1 MIRYCEDYWNDVD
14 RALACIPNP
23 EKLDGRSVLITGA
36 TGMICSSL
44 ADLLLRLNSRRD
56 CAGRSERT
64 DGVGGSG
71 DSAAGIRIILA
82 GRSEE
87 RIRARFAGFTGGRD
101 YFFLR
106 YDATETDDVKQPD
119 YSADYIIH
127 GASNADPAV
136 LSAEP
141 VETILA
147 NVAGL
152 NRMLSAACAGGSRR
166 LLYISSSEVYGNRTA
181 AEDELPYSEE
191 DYGYVDLLNPRS
203 SYPCSK
209 RTAETLCV
217 SYGQEH
223 GLDTVIVRPGHIY
236 GPQITERD
244 SRASAQ
250 FTRNAAAG
258 DDIVMKSAGTQL
270 RSYCYTLD
278 CASAILAVLLNG
290 ENGNAYNISNRD
302 SIVTI
307 RDVAEALA
315 KAGGTRVVFEEATER
330 EKAGYNLMTNSSLNA
345 RKLEGLGWKAV
356 FGLEEGAE
364 KTLAFYRQG

>member
-14 RALACIPNP
+14 RALAYVPNQ
-23 EKLDGRSVLITGA
+23 ERLCGRSVLITGA
-36 TGMICSSL
+36 TGMIGSSVT
-44 ADLLLRLNSRRD
+44 DLLLRVNSR
-56 CAGRSERT
+56 CG
-64 DGVGGSG
+64 
-71 DSAAGIRIILA
+71 AGIRIIVA
-82 GRSEE
+82 GRSTE
-87 RIRARFAGFTGGRD
+87 RIRARFDGFSEGED
-101 YFFLR
+101 YSFVP
-106 YDATETDDVKQPD
+106 YDATAQDRLNV
-119 YSADYIIH
+119 SADYIIH
-127 GASNADPAV
+127 GASNAYPAV
-136 LSAEP
+136 LAAEP

-147 NVAGL
+147 NITGL
-152 NRMLSAACAGGSRR
+152 NSLLDAACENKSRR
-166 LLYISSSEVYGNRTA
+166 LLYISSSEVYGNRSPG
-181 AEDELPYSEE
+181 EEEVPYREE
-191 DYGYVDLLNPRS
+191 DYGFVDLLNPRS
-203 SYPCSK
+203 AYPNSK

-236 GPQITERD
+236 GPQITDGD

-258 DDIVMKSAGTQL
+258 ENILMNSAGTQL

-290 ENGNAYNISNRD
+290 ERGNAYNISNRD

-315 KAGGTRVVFEEATER
+315 KAGGTRVVFTEATEL
-330 EKAGYNLMTNSSLNA
+330 EKAGYNQMTNSSLNA
-345 RKLEGLGWKAV
+345 EKLEGLGWKAV

-364 KTLAFYRQG
+364 KTLEFYRQG

>member
-14 RALACIPNP
+14 RVLACVPNLD
-23 EKLDGRSVLITGA
+23 EIDGRSVLITGA

-44 ADLLLRLNSRRD
+44 VDLLLRRS
-56 CAGRSERT
+56 AG
-64 DGVGGSG
+64 GA
-71 DSAAGIRIILA
+71 AAGIRIILA
-82 GRSEE
+82 GRSVE
-87 RIRARFAGFTGGRD
+87 RIHARFEGFEEGKD
-101 YFFLR
+101 YLFLP
-106 YDATETDDVKQPD
+106 YDATVADAASLSEI
-119 YSADYIIH
+119 SADYIIH
-127 GASNADPAV
+127 GASNAYPAV
-136 LSAEP
+136 LTAEP

-152 NRMLSAACAGGSRR
+152 NSLLSAACEGQSRR
-166 LLYISSSEVYGNRTA
+166 LLYISSSEVYGNRPA
-181 AEDELPYSEE
+181 QAEETPYSEE
-191 DYGYVDLLNPRS
+191 DYGYVDILNPRA

-236 GPQITERD
+236 GPQITAMD

-258 DDIVMKSAGTQL
+258 EDIVMKSAGTQL

-278 CASAILAVLLNG
+278 CASAILSVLLNG
-290 ENGNAYNISNRD
+290 ECGNAYNISNRD
-302 SIVTI
+302 SVVTI

-315 KAGGTRVVFEEATER
+315 AAGGTRVVFEEATES

-345 RKLEGLGWKAV
+345 RKLESLGWRAV
-356 FGLEEGAE
+356 FGLKEGAE
-364 KTLAFYRQG
+364 KTLAFYR